1 MASPVPATIDDYIG
15 SFPADV
21 RAILTQIRRT
31 IRSAVPDAEECISY
45 RMPAFKRDGIVVFF
59 AAFKRH
65 IGLYPPVTG
74 NAALVKAAARYA
86 GEKGNLRLPLDRP
99 IPYGL
104 IERIATHNA
113 KQNRAKA
120 AARSK
125 QRAAPR
131 RSR

>member
-1 MASPVPATIDDYIG
+1 MAHPATIDEYIR

-31 IRSAVPDAEECISY
+31 IRSAVPDAAECISY

-59 AAFKRH
+59 AAFKQH

-86 GEKGNLRLPLDRP
+86 GEKGNLRFPFDRP

-104 IERIATHNA
+104 IGRIAKHNA
-113 KQNRAKA
+113 RQNRSKA

-125 QRAAPR
+125 KHAAVR